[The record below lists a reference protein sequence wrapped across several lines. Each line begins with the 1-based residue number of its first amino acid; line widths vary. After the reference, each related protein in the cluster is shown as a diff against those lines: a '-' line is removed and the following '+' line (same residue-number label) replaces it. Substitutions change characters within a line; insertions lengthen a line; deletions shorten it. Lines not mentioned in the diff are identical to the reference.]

1 MALIVCPK
9 CGKSI
14 SDKAFTCTQ
23 CGYELTAEDKIG
35 KTDSPPVICEDCGEI
50 IPNEATI
57 CPNCGCPVAS
67 NKPTSDEKVIPQ
79 QVELTKISIPL
90 FKKKSFWISFI
101 VVVAIVGIL
110 VFGLKAY
117 QNKQAEKYAQTYYT
131 NLQLASSTMLTGASE
146 AESVGNLIHD
156 VWYNAI
162 YDKYDITTNIY
173 TRGASDFND
182 ALANLFADDSFKS
195 RIESIEAN
203 QIKVNSLMK
212 ELKNPPEQYAEAYDE
227 INEYYDSYTEFV
239 NLVISPNG
247 SLQSFSNN
255 FNDLDSKTANAYKK
269 INLYFD

>member
-1 MALIVCPK
+1 MALIICPK

-23 CGYELTAEDKIG
+23 CGYVLTAEDKVG
-35 KTDSPPVICEDCGEI
+35 KADLPSVICEDCGEI

-57 CPNCGCPVAS
+57 CPNCGCPVAV
-67 NKPTSDEKVIPQ
+67 NKPTADEKVMPQ

-101 VVVAIVGIL
+101 VVVATVGIL

-173 TRGASDFND
+173 TTGASDFND
-182 ALANLFADDSFKS
+182 ALANLFADDSFKN

-227 INEYYDSYTEFV
+227 LNEYYDLYTEFV

-247 SLQSFSNN
+247 SLQSFTNN
-255 FNDLDSKTANAYKK
+255 FNDLDAKTANAYKK

>member
-1 MALIVCPK
+1 MALIICPK

-23 CGYELTAEDKIG
+23 CGYVLTAADKVG
-35 KTDSPPVICEDCGEI
+35 KADLPSVICEDCGEI

-57 CPNCGCPVAS
+57 CPNCGCPVAV
-67 NKPTSDEKVIPQ
+67 NKPTADEKVMPQ

-101 VVVAIVGIL
+101 VVVATVGIL

-173 TRGASDFND
+173 TTGASDFND
-182 ALANLFADDSFKS
+182 ALANLFADDSFKN

-227 INEYYDSYTEFV
+227 LNEYYDLYTEFV

-247 SLQSFSNN
+247 SLQSFTNN
-255 FNDLDSKTANAYKK
+255 FNDLDAKTANAYKK